1 MIDNVTKPWRRVLF
15 EQDEYTQRNHINIYG
30 FRALVNGVWG
40 AMERISS
47 STLPQQAILFFACR
61 LTRLLFLSAAPTI
74 AFGVHLEDC
83 RMANEAVDGCNGQ
96 RWSNET
102 SPTAPLET

>member
-15 EQDEYTQRNHINIYG
+15 EQDDYTQRNHVNIYG

-40 AMERISS
+40 AIYF
-47 STLPQQAILFFACR
+47 LP
-61 LTRLLFLSAAPTI
+61 APTI

>member
-40 AMERISS
+40 AMERMKFIHAFHSRRFYF
-47 STLPQQAILFFACR
+47 LPAGLRVCF
-61 LTRLLFLSAAPTI
+61 S
-74 AFGVHLEDC
+74 
-83 RMANEAVDGCNGQ
+83 
-96 RWSNET
+96 
-102 SPTAPLET
+102 